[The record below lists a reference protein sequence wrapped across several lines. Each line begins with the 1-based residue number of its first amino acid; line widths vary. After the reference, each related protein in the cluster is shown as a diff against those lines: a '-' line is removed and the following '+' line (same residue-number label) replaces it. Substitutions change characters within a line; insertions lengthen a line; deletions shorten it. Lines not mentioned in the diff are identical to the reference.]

1 MKSPAI
7 NFSKIKAFVFDMD
20 GVLVDSEKMYD
31 ECWRLASDDFG
42 LNAASMIRLRRKC
55 IGINRSDT
63 EKILSENVEAL
74 DSKKFY
80 DSTESYAEKLKLEKK
95 YFASECLS
103 FLQKKNFVLYLAS
116 SNSKKYAVKKMTELG
131 LLEFFLPDRM
141 IFSDDVKNAKP
152 APDIYAECVRRLGF
166 SASECVA
173 VEDSPS
179 GITSAF
185 DAGLKTVMIPDIIE
199 PDLQLKQKCNLV
211 LSDLKELCD
220 NVELDELNSIS

>member
-31 ECWRLASDDFG
+31 ECWRLASKDFG
-42 LNAASMIRLRRKC
+42 LDAASMIRLRRKC

-63 EKILSENVEAL
+63 EKILSENVKAL
-74 DSKKFY
+74 DPKKFY

-103 FLQKKNFVLYLAS
+103 FLKMRNYVLFLAS
-116 SNSKKYAVKKMTELG
+116 SNSKKYAVKKMAELG

-166 SASECVA
+166 ASCECAA

-179 GITSAF
+179 GIRSAY

-199 PDLQLKQKCNLV
+199 PDFEIKGKCDLILSNLK
-211 LSDLKELCD
+211 DLCD
-220 NVELDELNSIS
+220 NVELDVKI